1 VLEVMVEQ
9 PKDREALDLS
19 HRNQIGVVLW
29 PTWRREQHAQRS
41 FVDLGFSLR
50 REVLLCNIFAV

>member
-1 VLEVMVEQ
+1 MVEQ